1 MNRAERFEHRAYFV
15 GLQAANELPV
25 EIGEIGELLL
35 LQRRFL
41 HPAFPEA
48 ALP

>member
-1 MNRAERFEHRAYFV
+1 MNAV
-15 GLQAANELPV
+15 D
-25 EIGEIGELLL
+25 IGEIGELLL

-41 HPAFPEA
+41 HAAFPET